1 MSRFRALCS
10 HRFHALPKTPLHSTP
25 ILQRAISTS
34 PQFEDQI
41 PENKTQ
47 KGKKPLVDL
56 FKEAVGLREKPE
68 SESEGEDRELKKR
81 LRELE
86 REVRRLKANA
96 VTESETPKKKKELK
110 KDGVLK
116 EQTKPKTSSL
126 SSLFSNGKNR
136 DGKRGESGSLEKKED
151 EEEEPVV
158 FKDFSED
165 MLLFVSHLHRE
176 GYFKDANFLPRSG
189 LIYGAFDDSY
199 SRAYIKFA
207 AERFGKDNQEIA
219 QWLSGSDLKKVA
231 LFGCPSLSRKSVFA
245 AKRLRTFFRI
255 QEELVCSK
263 CVLKQSCKFV
273 NQSVWKGDTKS
284 LNLSV
289 VMRLLTL
296 YAMESMPPQLVLPDE
311 VKASVGRLLKEVV
324 RLSETVA

>member
-1 MSRFRALCS
+1 MCLNFLLLQSYTHTHMSRFRALCS
-10 HRFHALPKTPLHSTP
+10 HHFHALPKTPLHSTT
-25 ILQRAISTS
+25 ILQRPISTS

-96 VTESETPKKKKELK
+96 VTESEIPKKKKELK

-126 SSLFSNGKNR
+126 YSLFSNGKNK
-136 DGKRGESGSLEKKED
+136 DGKRGESSSLEKKED

-158 FKDFSED
+158 FKDLSED

-189 LIYGAFDDSY
+189 LIYGAFDDGY

-219 QWLSGSDLKKVA
+219 K
-231 LFGCPSLSRKSVFA
+231 
-245 AKRLRTFFRI
+245 
-255 QEELVCSK
+255 
-263 CVLKQSCKFV
+263 
-273 NQSVWKGDTKS
+273 
-284 LNLSV
+284 
-289 VMRLLTL
+289 
-296 YAMESMPPQLVLPDE
+296 
-311 VKASVGRLLKEVV
+311 
-324 RLSETVA
+324 

>member
-10 HRFHALPKTPLHSTP
+10 HHFHALPKTPLHSTT
-25 ILQRAISTS
+25 ILQRPISTS

-126 SSLFSNGKNR
+126 
-136 DGKRGESGSLEKKED
+136 
-151 EEEEPVV
+151 
-158 FKDFSED
+158 
-165 MLLFVSHLHRE
+165 E

-219 QWLSGSDLKKVA
+219 KWLSGSDLKKVA

-311 VKASVGRLLKEVV
+311 VKASVGRLLKEVL

>member
-10 HRFHALPKTPLHSTP
+10 HHFHALPKTPLHSTP
-25 ILQRAISTS
+25 ILQRPISTS

-86 REVRRLKANA
+86 R
-96 VTESETPKKKKELK
+96 
-110 KDGVLK
+110 
-116 EQTKPKTSSL
+116 
-126 SSLFSNGKNR
+126 
-136 DGKRGESGSLEKKED
+136 
-151 EEEEPVV
+151 
-158 FKDFSED
+158 
-165 MLLFVSHLHRE
+165 RE

-219 QWLSGSDLKKVA
+219 KWLSGSDLKKVA

-311 VKASVGRLLKEVV
+311 VKASVGRLLKEVL